1 MPPFFAPTRLL
12 LLGYLA
18 AALLGSPAG
27 AAPAGYSLQAEGT
40 VVGFSTNFGED
51 EITGHFPITSANLA
65 LDFDNPGKS
74 TIEVVLNVAGATA
87 SFPFAAQALKGPKVL
102 AADEFPQMSFT
113 STKIRADGEGARVE
127 GMMTIRGQ
135 TRPIVM
141 FAQFWQ
147 QSRQEAGNLSLL
159 KIRLTGA
166 LMRSEYG
173 ATGWSDM
180 VADEVRLDI
189 IALIERDK

>member
-1 MPPFFAPTRLL
+1 M
-12 LLGYLA
+12 
-18 AALLGSPAG
+18 
-27 AAPAGYSLQAEGT
+27 
-40 VVGFSTNFGED
+40 
-51 EITGHFPITSANLA
+51 
-65 LDFDNPGKS
+65 DFDNPGKS